1 MQEFLRRIL
10 FLPEQAST
18 FAERVD
24 GLHYFVIITTMIV
37 STAVGMTSL
46 FFFVRY
52 RRRHDD
58 ETTKRITPPV
68 WIEVLFV
75 VVPLAFFL
83 WWFAVGYRDSVYLAE
98 PPKNALDVYVMGKQW
113 MWKFAYP
120 EGPNAVSVLRVP
132 AHRPVR
138 LLLTSRD
145 VIHSFFVPEFRIKQD
160 AVPGRYTQTW
170 FTATKPGRYQ
180 IFCAEYCGTEH
191 SKMLGDVIVMEPSE
205 FDDWLEQQR
214 RSRLAK
220 QDSVFALGETHLT
233 NSNLVDEGRKLS
245 LSAGCVKCH
254 TTDGTEH
261 IGPTWLDLYAREE
274 TLIDGLVV
282 KADEA
287 YLTES
292 MMDPNAKV
300 VRGFTSVMPTYKG
313 RLTAPEVAA
322 LLEFIKSLRS
332 ERLEDSRSARP
343 SYERVLNR

>member
-1 MQEFLRRIL
+1 MEELLRSIL

-24 GLHYFVIITTMIV
+24 WLHYVVIITTMV
-37 STAVGMTSL
+37 MSTAVGMTAL

-52 RRRHDD
+52 RRRHDE
-58 ETTKRITPPV
+58 ETTGHINPPF

-75 VVPLAFFL
+75 AVPLVFFL
-83 WWFAVGYRDSVYLAE
+83 WWFAVGFKDFVYLTQ
-98 PPKNALDVYVMGKQW
+98 PPKNAMDVYVMGKQW
-113 MWKFAYP
+113 MWKFSYP

-160 AVPGRYTQTW
+160 AIPGRYTQTW

-180 IFCAEYCGTEH
+180 VFCTEYCGTEH
-191 SKMLGDVIVMEPSE
+191 SKMLAEVVVMEPSE
-205 FDDWLEQQR
+205 YDDWLEQQR
-214 RSRLAK
+214 RTRMAK
-220 QDSVFALGETHLT
+220 QDTNLALGEPSLS
-233 NSNLVDEGRKLS
+233 NSSLIDEGRKLS
-245 LSAGCVKCH
+245 LAAGCMKCH
-254 TTDGTEH
+254 TTDGSEH

-274 TLIDGLVV
+274 HLIDGTAIR
-282 KADEA
+282 ADEA

-292 MMDPNAKV
+292 MMDPGAKV
-300 VRGFTSVMPTYKG
+300 VKGFTSVMPTYKG
-313 RLTAPEVAA
+313 KLTAPEVAA

-332 ERLEDSRSARP
+332 ERLEDTRSTRP
-343 SYERVLNR
+343 SYERVPNR